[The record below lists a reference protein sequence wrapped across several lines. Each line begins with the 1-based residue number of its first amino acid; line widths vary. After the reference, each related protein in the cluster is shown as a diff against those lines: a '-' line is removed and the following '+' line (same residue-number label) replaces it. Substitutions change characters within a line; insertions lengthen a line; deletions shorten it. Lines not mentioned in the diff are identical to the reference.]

1 MHLELRSVIYV
12 KKIQFF
18 VIKDFL
24 TILEMKSLLS
34 ASFFFCV
41 LVIVAAD
48 SCVEQAECDA
58 SQCCAGIPFLGGICQ
73 NFTAEGGKCHLVDK
87 IVPIFGDFYVGP
99 CPCAEGLE
107 CVQQG
112 KKKNDGICQKPATTT
127 AAPVEDPAEDVT
139 AGDSAAE
146 EPSAEADN
154 SAIEEPAAAE

>member
-1 MHLELRSVIYV
+1 
-12 KKIQFF
+12 
-18 VIKDFL
+18 
-24 TILEMKSLLS
+24 MKSLLS

-58 SQCCAGIPFLGGICQ
+58 SQCCAGIPFLGGLCQ

-87 IVPIFGDFYVGP
+87 VVPIFGDFYVGP

-112 KKKNDGICQKPATTT
+112 KKKNDGICQKPLQLQLLHQLKTLQKMFQL
-127 AAPVEDPAEDVT
+127 VT
-139 AGDSAAE
+139 QL
-146 EPSAEADN
+146 PKN
-154 SAIEEPAAAE
+154 HQQKLIILQ